1 MSKIAFIGAGS
12 VEFTRNLT
20 GDILDFPAL
29 RDVEL
34 ALHDIDDGRL
44 DTAERMTR
52 LVARERG
59 AAPTVTVHADRRSA
73 IEGADHVINM
83 VQIGGHESTLPD
95 FRIPARYGLRQT
107 IADTLGIGGIFRA
120 LRTAP
125 HMLALGREMAE
136 LCPRAWLL
144 NYTNPMAMLCWL
156 VYGGTPTSQVV
167 GLCHSVQYTV
177 EQLAGLVG
185 VPAEDVTFLSAGINH
200 QAFLLRLERDG
211 EDLYPLL
218 DRRIAADEELQRR
231 VRVALYKRFRY
242 YQTESSEHAAEYVPW
257 FMNHDGELE
266 RYRIPIDEY
275 VRRSE
280 RNLSRYHEMRQAV
293 ERGDMGGMERSNEYA
308 SIIINAMATG
318 EPAVIYG
325 NVRNDGLVP
334 GLPDGCCVEVP
345 CVIDRSGLRPTP
357 VPEYPPEL
365 AALNRTYVN
374 VVELTVRAVLEER
387 PQLVRQ
393 AAMLDPNT
401 AATLTL
407 DEIDALCDEL
417 TAAHGDLLPPALAAA
432 SPATDPTDA
441 GRGAIEGAVAR

>member
-1 MSKIAFIGAGS
+1 MTKIAFIGAGS
-12 VEFTRNLT
+12 VVFTRNLV
-20 GDILDFPAL
+20 GDILDFPEL
-29 RDVEL
+29 RGVEL
-34 ALHDIDDGRL
+34 ALHDIDAGRL
-44 DTAERMTR
+44 ESAEGMAR

-59 AAPTVTVHADRRSA
+59 AAPRITAHADRRAA
-73 IEGADHVINM
+73 IEDADHVINM
-83 VQIGGHESTLPD
+83 VQIGGHESTLAD

-144 NYTNPMAMLCWL
+144 NYTNPMPMLCWL

-177 EQLAGLVG
+177 EQLGGLVG
-185 VPAEDVTFLSAGINH
+185 VPEEEVTFLSAGINH
-200 QAFLLRLERDG
+200 QAFLLRLEHEG
-211 EDLYPLL
+211 QDLYPRL
-218 DRRIAADEELQRR
+218 DERIAADPELRRR
-231 VRVALYKRFRY
+231 VRVALYERLRY
-242 YQTESSEHAAEYVPW
+242 YPTESSEHAAEYVPW
-257 FMNHDGELE
+257 FMRHDEELE
-266 RYRIPIDEY
+266 RYRIPVDEY

-280 RNLSRYHEMRQAV
+280 ANLDEYEHAREAIA
-293 ERGDMGGMERSNEYA
+293 RGDTMGRERSNEYA
-308 SIIINAMATG
+308 STIVRAMETG

-325 NVRNDGLVP
+325 NVRNDALLP

-345 CVIDRSGLRPTP
+345 CVVDGTGLRPVA

-365 AALNRTYVN
+365 AALNRTFAN
-374 VVELTVRAVLEER
+374 VVELTVRAVLDER
-387 PQLVRQ
+387 PELVRH

-417 TAAHGDLLPPALAAA
+417 TAAHAEWLPPALAR
-432 SPATDPTDA
+432 TK
-441 GRGAIEGAVAR
+441 EVVA